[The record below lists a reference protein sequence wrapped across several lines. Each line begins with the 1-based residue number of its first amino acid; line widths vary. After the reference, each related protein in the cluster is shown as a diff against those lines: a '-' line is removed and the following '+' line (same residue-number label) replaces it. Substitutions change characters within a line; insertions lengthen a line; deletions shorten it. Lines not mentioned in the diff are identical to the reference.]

1 MDNKNN
7 NKDKNKVNNEKM
19 SNNQLYKRD
28 NDQLKLIRSNHEIIV
43 MKYLSKIIYNKR
55 RYTINIRKQIIKI

>member
-28 NDQLKLIRSNHEIIV
+28 NDQLKLIRSNHEIIGEV
-43 MKYLSKIIYNKR
+43 NIIN
-55 RYTINIRKQIIKI
+55 